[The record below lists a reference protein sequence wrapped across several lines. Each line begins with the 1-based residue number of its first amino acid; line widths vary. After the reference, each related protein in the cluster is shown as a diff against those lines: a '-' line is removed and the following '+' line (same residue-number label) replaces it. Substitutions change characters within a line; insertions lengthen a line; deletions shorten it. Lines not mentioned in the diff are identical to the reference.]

1 MGKLPFEE
9 IEREILVKR
18 ETKID
23 VKHGCEP
30 DKRKTEEL
38 INYGIFCLNKPSGPS
53 SHQVVDYVKEI
64 LNLDK
69 SGHSGTLDPMVTGVL
84 PIALG
89 KATKITQALLPA
101 GKEYVALMILHKPI
115 DINDIKKTFNE
126 LTGKITQLPP
136 KRSAV
141 KRQLRER
148 NVYYVEILEIE
159 GQDILFRIG
168 CQAGTYIRKYTH
180 DFGLKLGVGAHMQ
193 QLVRTKAGPFSDNEM
208 YSLQDLKDAYDDY
221 KEGNEENLRKIIK
234 PIEYAVSHLPKIWV
248 HNNVIG
254 NLCHGASLNAPGIS
268 KLESGI
274 NKNELVAVMS
284 LKNELVC
291 LGIAEM
297 DSEEMLNA
305 KKGKVIKT
313 SRVFMERGIYPKFEK

>member
-9 IEREILVKR
+9 IERKILIKR

-23 VKHGCEP
+23 SKYGCEP
-30 DKRKTEEL
+30 DKRKTDEM
-38 INYGIFCLNKPSGPS
+38 INYGIICLNKPAGPT

-89 KATKITQALLPA
+89 NGTKIVQTLLPA
-101 GKEYVALMILHKPI
+101 GKEYVALMILHKPVETEM
-115 DINDIKKTFNE
+115 IKKTFIE
-126 LTGKITQLPP
+126 LTGDIIQLPP

-148 NVYYVEILEIE
+148 KVYYIEILEIE
-159 GQDILFRIG
+159 GQDVLFRIG
-168 CQAGTYIRKYTH
+168 CQGGTYIRKYIH
-180 DFGLKLGVGAHMQ
+180 DFGLKLNIGAHMQ
-193 QLVRTKAGPFSDNEM
+193 QLVRTKAGPFSDKEM
-208 YSLQDLKDAYDDY
+208 YSLQDLKDAYENYKGGDDT
-221 KEGNEENLRKIIK
+221 NLRKIIK
-234 PIEYAVSHLPKIWV
+234 PVEFAVSHLPKIWV
-248 HNNVIG
+248 HDNVAG
-254 NLCHGASLNAPGIS
+254 NLCYGASLNAPGIS

-274 NKNELVAVMS
+274 IITELVAVMS

-297 DSEEMLNA
+297 SSEDMIRFT
-305 KKGKVIKT
+305 KGRCVKT
-313 SRVFMERGIYPKFEK
+313 TRVFMERGVYPKFTK